1 MLSMPTSSGADAGQ
15 TRQSPRNPGAS
26 EPVTQGRIED
36 RAMARRRL
44 ITIPMS
50 HYCEKARWALERLGL
65 AYHEERHLQGFHYPR
80 TYWVS
85 RNPQVPVLIDGGR
98 VIVDSTAILKHL
110 EGYAPP
116 PMRLYPK
123 KAAERRHVEALEDLF
138 DEALGVES
146 RRWFYFHYL
155 PERRAALRIAG
166 QGTPWIERAL
176 APVAYPVMR
185 RFAAWRLQ
193 VSAGTVA
200 TGLERSRQVL
210 RRTDTLLA
218 DGRPFLVGG
227 RFSAADLTLA
237 CMMAPFVLPDE
248 YGIRLPPVAELPA
261 AMRPTVREFRETM
274 TGEYVL
280 RLFREHRRRVG
291 VMAPIITAD
300 QPAAEEAR

>member
-1 MLSMPTSSGADAGQ
+1 
-15 TRQSPRNPGAS
+15 
-26 EPVTQGRIED
+26 
-36 RAMARRRL
+36 MACRRL

-85 RNPQVPVLIDGGR
+85 RNPRVPVLIDSEK
-98 VIVDSTAILKHL
+98 VIVDSTAILQHL
-110 EGYAPP
+110 DSYAPP
-116 PMRLYPK
+116 PVRLYPE
-123 KAAERRHVEALEDLF
+123 KAAELRHVKALEDLF

-146 RRWFYFHYL
+146 RRWLYFHYL

-176 APVAYPVMR
+176 APLAYPVMR
-185 RFAAWRLQ
+185 RFAGWRLQ
-193 VSAGTVA
+193 ISASTVV
-200 TGLERSRQVL
+200 TGLERSREVV

-218 DGRPFLVGG
+218 DGRPFLVSG

-237 CMMAPFVLPDE
+237 CMMAPFVFPDE
-248 YGIRLPPVAELPA
+248 YGIRLPALVELPP
-261 AMRPTVREFRETM
+261 AMRPTVQKFRETM

-280 RLFREHRRRVG
+280 RLFRDHRRRIVAS
-291 VMAPIITAD
+291 APIITRD
-300 QPAAEEAR
+300 SPAAEEAR